1 MPTGST
7 YGRELNPSSFRH
19 LGRIG
24 PSESE
29 LARFLY
35 PLANRDVIYV
45 FDHFLG
51 GNNQEPGVADW
62 NEAIWVAGNSAN
74 GTAFAPPSTQ
84 LLGGVCQGVTGA
96 YAEDTIAIY
105 TQVLWAGDN
114 RCGMEVRLKPDDIDN
129 QSLEMGFTDALSD
142 SKEPCINDIDT
153 PSYENGAT
161 DIALV
166 GQQTG
171 ATLATMAFVTDGSTS
186 NMNATKTDLGT
197 RTMTNAT
204 YMTVRVQ
211 LDGNTSFAYLFDANG
226 GLTEEATHGAL
237 IGSQI
242 EGGTLVESRVLFEA
256 NTTSAVTVDIDYWG
270 IWQDLVA

>member
-7 YGRELNPSSFRH
+7 YGRVLNPSSFRH
-19 LGRIG
+19 LGRMG

-35 PLANRDVIYV
+35 PLAHRSVIYV
-45 FDHFLG
+45 HDHFIG
-51 GNNQEPGVADW
+51 GNNQEPGASDW
-62 NEAIWVAGNSAN
+62 NEGIWQAGNSAN

-96 YAEDTIAIY
+96 IAEDTAAVF
-105 TQVLWAGDN
+105 TALTWAGDN

-129 QSLEMGFTDALSD
+129 QSWELGFNNSISDA
-142 SKEPCINDIDT
+142 KEPIIDDIDS
-153 PSYENGAT
+153 PSYDDG
-161 DIALV
+161 DDLALV

-171 ATLATMAFVTDGSTS
+171 ATLTTMAFVTDGSTS

-211 LDGNTSFAYLFDANG
+211 LDGNTSFAYLFDENG
-226 GLTEEATHGAL
+226 GLTEEAVHGAL

-242 EGGTLVESRVLFEA
+242 EGGTLLQSRLLWEA
-256 NTTSAVTVDIDYWG
+256 NTTSAVTIDIDYWD